1 MEIVTV
7 FNEKEIKINLNNN
20 AIFFGKNTTVKNK
33 FISELIEKLLKNSKE
48 LEINGRQFNNSDYNI
63 INIDE
68 NTDFSSEFKFT
79 KNNTLKKLIYSDIE
93 KKIDERKIIDC
104 TNEIFDV
111 IDDKVNSLLDRKI
124 NKKSD
129 NNITFQIEIP
139 NMYLIIDKFTNIYVD
154 NILLSDKEI
163 SKSMKR
169 KLLYQL
175 YFLDIKSLVDKPTI
189 VIINNFDVYLN
200 SDEIISVL
208 NSINNLSSDN
218 CHFIISSCNNIFE
231 YLDINNFSVYKISN
245 EVISINRMDKS
256 IKNFL
261 IKEEYNQKNKDI
273 PFDEFYS
280 NNEGLISN
288 IEVNKIKE
296 NVFTRMPSAFGK
308 ILNSD
313 NIKIM
318 TNKPKNIISEYI
330 ICANKKDKKLFEEIV
345 QEFIDH

>member
-7 FNEKEIKINLNNN
+7 FDEKEIKINLNNN
-20 AIFFGKNTTVKNK
+20 VIFFGKNTTVKNK

-79 KNNTLKKLIYSDIE
+79 KNNTLKQLIYNDLE
-93 KKIDERKIIDC
+93 KKIDERKIINC

-139 NMYLIIDKFTNIYVD
+139 NMYSIIDKFTNIYVD
-154 NILLSDKEI
+154 DILLSDKEI

-208 NSINNLSSDN
+208 NSINNLSNDN

-231 YLDINNFSVYKISN
+231 YLDINNFSIYKISN
-245 EVISINRMDKS
+245 EVISINRIDKS

-273 PFDEFYS
+273 SFDEFYN
-280 NNEGLISN
+280 NNECLISN

-318 TNKPKNIISEYI
+318 TSKPKNIVSEYI

>member
-1 MEIVTV
+1 MEFIQGVTP
-7 FNEKEIKINLNNN
+7 KE
-20 AIFFGKNTTVKNK
+20 TVE
-33 FISELIEKLLKNSKE
+33 ISEIIEKLLKNSKE

-79 KNNTLKKLIYSDIE
+79 KNNTLKQLIYDDIE
-93 KKIDERKIIDC
+93 KKIDEKKIIDC

-111 IDDKVNSLLDRKI
+111 IDDKVNSLLNRKI

-129 NNITFQIEIP
+129 NNISFQIEIP
-139 NMYLIIDKFTNIYVD
+139 NMYSIIDKFTNIYID
-154 NILLSDKEI
+154 DILLSDKEI

-175 YFLDIKSLVDKPTI
+175 YFLDIKSLVEKPTI

-208 NSINNLSSDN
+208 NSINNLSNDN

-245 EVISINRMDKS
+245 EIISINKIDKA

-261 IKEEYNQKNKDI
+261 IKEEYNQKNI
-273 PFDEFYS
+273 NTSFDEFYS

-288 IEVNKIKE
+288 TEVNKIKE
-296 NVFTRMPSAFGK
+296 NIFTRMPSAFGK

-318 TNKPKNIISEYI
+318 TTKPKNIVSEYI

>member
-1 MEIVTV
+1 MEIVTI
-7 FNEKEIKINLNNN
+7 FDNKEVKFNLNNN
-20 AIFFGKNTTVKNK
+20 VMFFGKNTTNKNK
-33 FISELIEKLLKNSKE
+33 FISELTNKLLKNSKG
-48 LEINGRQFNNSDYNI
+48 LAINGKQFDSNDYNI

-79 KNNTLKKLIYSDIE
+79 KNNTLKQLIYDDIE
-93 KKIDERKIIDC
+93 KEIDEKKIIDC

-111 IDDKVNSLLDRKI
+111 IDDKVNSLLNRKI

-129 NNITFQIEIP
+129 NNISFQIEIP
-139 NMYLIIDKFTNIYVD
+139 NMYSIIDKFTNIYID
-154 NILLSDKEI
+154 DILLSDKEI

-175 YFLDIKSLVDKPTI
+175 YFLDIKSLVEKPTI

-208 NSINNLSSDN
+208 NSINNLSNDN

-245 EVISINRMDKS
+245 EIISINKIDKA

-261 IKEEYNQKNKDI
+261 IKEEYNQKNI
-273 PFDEFYS
+273 NTSFDEFYS

-288 IEVNKIKE
+288 TEVNKIKE
-296 NVFTRMPSAFGK
+296 NIFTRMPSAFGK

-318 TNKPKNIISEYI
+318 TTKPKNIVSEYI

>member
-318 TNKPKNIISEYI
+318 TSKPKNIISEYI

>member
-111 IDDKVNSLLDRKI
+111 IDDKVNSLLNRKI

>member
-288 IEVNKIKE
+288 IEVNKIKK

-318 TNKPKNIISEYI
+318 TSKPKNIISEYI